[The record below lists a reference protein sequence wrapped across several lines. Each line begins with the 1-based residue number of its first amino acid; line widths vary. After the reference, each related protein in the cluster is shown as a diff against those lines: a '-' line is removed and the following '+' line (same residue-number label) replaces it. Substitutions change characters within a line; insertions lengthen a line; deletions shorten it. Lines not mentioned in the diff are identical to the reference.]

1 MYICPHG
8 EETMKKIILTAI
20 AAVMLT
26 ASLTACGSTF
36 TCEMCGEE
44 KTGKSYTFQSSATGE
59 DMTICEDC
67 YNLVKDVMNAVN

>member
-1 MYICPHG
+1 
-8 EETMKKIILTAI
+8 MKKIILTAV

-26 ASLTACGSTF
+26 MSLTACGSTF
-36 TCEMCGEE
+36 TCDMCGEE
-44 KTGKSYTFQSSATGE
+44 KTGTSYSFKSTATGE